1 MGRTVA
7 KRLFSGREFGPS
19 SLMTDRVFITG
30 VAGFLGSHLA
40 DAFRERGYEVA
51 GNDSL
56 VSGYERNVPTD
67 IEFHAVDCRDHEA
80 MTRAMSDADIVYHTA
95 ALPYEGLSVFAPTQ
109 ISESIATA
117 TTATLT
123 AAVNNDVRRFVYC
136 SSMSRYGENEV
147 PFTEDMDPAPQ
158 DPYAVSKVAGERMTR
173 VMADAHGLEYNIAV
187 PHNIIG
193 PRQRFDDPFRNVA
206 AIFINRMLRGE
217 QPIIY
222 GDGTQKRCFSFIQDD
237 IRPLVKM
244 ATWDVTGEVI
254 NIGPDDEFIT
264 INRLAEVIADILDF
278 DLDPIYVRERPQEVK
293 LANCSADKARQ
304 LLDYDT
310 HYSLREGL
318 ERMIDWIQEV
328 GPKPFDYHLDLEI
341 DSDQTPETW
350 ENELI

>member
-1 MGRTVA
+1 
-7 KRLFSGREFGPS
+7 
-19 SLMTDRVFITG
+19 MTERVFITG

-40 DAFRERGYEVA
+40 DAFREKGYEVA

-56 VSGYERNVPTD
+56 ASGYERNVPTD
-67 IEFHAVDCRDHEA
+67 IEFHAVDCRNHEA
-80 MTRAMSDADIVYHTA
+80 MTQAMSDADIVYHTA

-222 GDGTQKRCFSFIQDD
+222 DDGTQKRCFSFIQDD
-237 IRPLVKM
+237 VRPLVKM

-264 INRLAEVIADILDF
+264 INRLAEEIADILNF
-278 DLDPIYVRERPQEVK
+278 DLDPIYVEERPQEVK
-293 LANCSADKARQ
+293 LANCSADKARR

-310 HYSLREGL
+310 CYSLREGL
-318 ERMIDWIQEV
+318 EQMVDWIQEV
-328 GPKPFDYHLDLEI
+328 GPRPFDYHLDLEV
-341 DSDQTPETW
+341 DSERTPETW

>member
-1 MGRTVA
+1 
-7 KRLFSGREFGPS
+7 
-19 SLMTDRVFITG
+19 MTERIFITG
-30 VAGFLGSHLA
+30 LAGFLGSHLA
-40 DAFRERGYEVA
+40 DAFLDQGYEVA

-56 VSGYERNVPTD
+56 VSGYERNIPTD
-67 IEFHAVDCRDHEA
+67 VEFHPVDCTNRKA
-80 MTRAMSDADIVYHTA
+80 MSRAMSDADIVYHTA

-109 ISESIATA
+109 ITESISTA

-136 SSMSRYGENEV
+136 SSMSRYGTNEV
-147 PFTEDMDPAPQ
+147 PFTEDMDQAPQ

-173 VMADAHGLEYNIAV
+173 VMAEAHGFEYNIAV

-206 AIFINRMLRGE
+206 AIFINRMLQGE

-237 IRPLVKM
+237 VRPLVKM
-244 ATWDVTGEVI
+244 ATRDVTEEVI

-264 INRLAEVIADILDF
+264 INRLAEEIADIIGF
-278 DLDPIYVRERPQEVK
+278 DVDPIYVDDRPQEVE
-293 LANCSADKARQ
+293 LANCSADKARR
-304 LLDYDT
+304 LLDYET
-310 HYSLREGL
+310 RYSLREGL
-318 ERMIDWIQEV
+318 ELMVDWIQDI
-328 GPKPFDYHLDLEI
+328 GPKPFEYHLDLEI
-341 DSDQTPETW
+341 ISDHTPDTW

>member
-1 MGRTVA
+1 
-7 KRLFSGREFGPS
+7 
-19 SLMTDRVFITG
+19 MTERIFITG

-40 DAFRERGYEVA
+40 DAFLDRGYEVA

-56 VSGYERNVPTD
+56 VSGYRRNIPAD
-67 IEFHAVDCRDHEA
+67 AEFHSVDCTNREA
-80 MTRAMSDADIVYHTA
+80 MSRAMSDADIVYHTA

-109 ISESIATA
+109 ISESISTA

-136 SSMSRYGENEV
+136 SSMSRYGANEV

-173 VMADAHGLEYNIAV
+173 VMAESHGFEYNIAV

-206 AIFINRMLRGE
+206 AIFINRMLQGK

-244 ATWDVTGEVI
+244 ATTDVTGEVI

-264 INRLAEVIADILDF
+264 INRLAEEVADIIGF
-278 DLDPIYVRERPQEVK
+278 DLDPIYVDDRPQEVE
-293 LANCSADKARQ
+293 LANCSADKARR
-304 LLDYDT
+304 LLDYET
-310 HYSLREGL
+310 CYSLREGL
-318 ERMIDWIQEV
+318 ELMVNWIRDI
-328 GPKPFDYHLDLEI
+328 GPKPFEYHLDLEI
-341 DSDQTPETW
+341 VSDRTPDTW